1 MDKVGEKIEES
12 KINSALNGA
21 NTTVRIRTVNTT
33 ETYRGRCQDGA
44 CAYDYAMRF
53 ERGPRRGID
62 AREQKAVRKI
72 FSQLRDCRSL
82 LDVPSGAG
90 RFLRNLAGEK
100 RAVIEMDSAL
110 EMLQFAMDRAVKAG
124 IESSFIQGDASR
136 LPLPNASVDGV
147 FSNRLLHHIT
157 SAGERAIFLR
167 EFHRVSRRYLVV
179 SFFDY
184 RAFGK
189 LRIFLKRLKGRKVNY
204 NGQPTLEE
212 FRTEVTS
219 AGFRV
224 RSFVPTGG
232 PWVSQKYFV
241 LEKV

>member
-1 MDKVGEKIEES
+1 
-12 KINSALNGA
+12 
-21 NTTVRIRTVNTT
+21 
-33 ETYRGRCQDGA
+33 
-44 CAYDYAMRF
+44 MRF

-62 AREQKAVRKI
+62 AREQRAVRKI
-72 FSQLRDCRSL
+72 FSQLSDCRSL

-110 EMLQFAMDRAVKAG
+110 EMLQFAMDRAAKAG

-136 LPLPNASVDGV
+136 LPLPNGSVDGV
-147 FSNRLLHHIT
+147 FSNRLLHHIK
-157 SAGERAIFLR
+157 SAGERAVFLR
-167 EFHRVSRRYLVV
+167 EFHRVARRYLVL

-184 RAFGK
+184 RKFGK
-189 LRIFLKRLKGRKVNY
+189 LRILLKKLKGRKVNY
-204 NGQPTLEE
+204 AGQPTLEE
-212 FRTEVTS
+212 FRSEVTA

-224 RSFVPTGG
+224 RFLVPTGG

-241 LEKV
+241 LEKTHANY